1 MSTSVAETDRWLPVS
16 LTSAPRPGA
25 LSATALSAA
34 IRRDIPPPTAD
45 DLDAWA
51 GSAWAVELGLLDTP
65 SGGEDLSAD
74 VGVISHNLGLDPS
87 SGARSQNDGSSAF
100 PGADDTHPAEPRSD
114 ESSDPHDVADAR
126 LRSLEAA
133 VVERRRHTAEEYR
146 LIATVLSDAAI
157 APEPWV
163 GPDPTLDAAW
173 ADGRRRRIAAV
184 RRDRIDM
191 AERAAVAEIA
201 VRLRISEQTVRM
213 RAHQATLLQ
222 DRCPSTWAAFAAG
235 ETSERH
241 ATETA
246 RLAASLPDD
255 DTDAWAA
262 FDAGSADRARRLTPS
277 RFAVAARALRERVH
291 RESLE
296 TRHRRAAR
304 DRGVWLTDELD
315 GMATLTA
322 LLPADRAHAAMTHV
336 DRIARHVA
344 TAAEEQRTLAQLR
357 ADALADLLTSDPSAP
372 PAGLAEDGR
381 SNERFSAAAP
391 TGGDSASEAASTDA
405 ARSGSLRP
413 RRTAAV
419 VVTIP
424 ALTLLGRSDEPAT
437 LDGYGPID
445 LDTARRL
452 AGEATSW
459 VRLLTH
465 PLTGAPLALDRTTYR
480 VTTAL
485 RRWLGVTSPTCIF
498 PGCGRPAPACDMDH
512 LTPWSA
518 GGATDDD
525 NLEPECRH
533 HHRMRHETAW
543 TPERD
548 PVTGAMSWRSPLGH
562 EVGVDPPPF

>member
-1 MSTSVAETDRWLPVS
+1 MSTSVAETDRWFPVS
-16 LTSAPRPGA
+16 LTGAPRPGA

-34 IRRDIPPPTAD
+34 IHRDTPPPTAD

-51 GSAWAVELGLLDTP
+51 GSAWAIELGLLDPVPADEEST
-65 SGGEDLSAD
+65 AD
-74 VGVISHNLGLDPS
+74 VGVISHDSELDPS

-114 ESSDPHDVADAR
+114 ESHDPRDVADAR
-126 LRSLEAA
+126 LRSLDATA
-133 VVERRRHTAEEYR
+133 VERHRHTAEEYR
-146 LIATVLSDAAI
+146 LIATILSDAAI

-163 GPDPTLDAAW
+163 GPDPTLGAAW
-173 ADGRRRRIAAV
+173 ADGRRRRITA
-184 RRDRIDM
+184 DRIDM

-201 VRLRISEQTVRM
+201 VRLRISEQTVRV
-213 RAHQATLLQ
+213 RAHQAAVLQ
-222 DRCPSTWAAFAAG
+222 ERCPDTWAAFAGG

-246 RLAASLPDD
+246 RLADSLPDD
-255 DTDAWAA
+255 ASDAWAA
-262 FDAGSADRARRLTPS
+262 FDAGAAERARRLPPS

-336 DRIARHVA
+336 DRIARHLA
-344 TAAEEQRTLAQLR
+344 TAGEEQRTLAQLR

-391 TGGDSASEAASTDA
+391 MGGDNASEATSTPT
-405 ARSGSLRP
+405 ARSGYSRP

-419 VVTIP
+419 VVTVP
-424 ALTLLGRSDEPAT
+424 ALTLLGRSEEPAT

-452 AGEATSW
+452 AADATSW
-459 VRLLTH
+459 VRVLTH

-498 PGCGRPAPACDMDH
+498 PGCGRPAPACDIDH
-512 LTPWSA
+512 LTPWSE
-518 GGATDDD
+518 GGTTDDD

-533 HHRMRHETAW
+533 HHRIRHETAW
-543 TPERD
+543 APQRD

>member
-1 MSTSVAETDRWLPVS
+1 MSTSVAETDRWFPVS
-16 LTSAPRPGA
+16 LTGAPRPGA

-34 IRRDIPPPTAD
+34 IHRDTPPPTAD

-51 GSAWAVELGLLDTP
+51 GSAWAIELGLLDPP
-65 SGGEDLSAD
+65 SGDEESSAD
-74 VGVISHNLGLDPS
+74 FGVISHDVELDP
-87 SGARSQNDGSSAF
+87 ASSAAGVRNDRSSACA
-100 PGADDTHPAEPRSD
+100 GAGDTHPTEPRTGGA
-114 ESSDPHDVADAR
+114 SDPRDVADAR
-126 LRSLEAA
+126 LRCLEAA
-133 VVERRRHTAEEYR
+133 AVERRRHTAEEYR

-213 RAHQATLLQ
+213 RAHQAAVLQ
-222 DRCPSTWAAFAAG
+222 ERCPDMWAAFAGG

-246 RLAASLPDD
+246 RLADSLPDD
-255 DTDAWAA
+255 ASDAWAA
-262 FDAGSADRARRLTPS
+262 FDAGAAERARRLPPS

-296 TRHRRAAR
+296 MRHRRAAR
-304 DRGVWLTDELD
+304 DRGVWLTAELD
-315 GMATLTA
+315 GMSTLSA
-322 LLPADRAHAAMTHV
+322 ILPADRAHAAMTNV
-336 DRIARHVA
+336 DRIARHLA
-344 TAAEEQRTLAQLR
+344 TAAEEQRTLTQLR
-357 ADALADLLTSDPSAP
+357 ADALADLLTSDAVAV
-372 PAGLAEDGR
+372 PAGG
-381 SNERFSAAAP
+381 
-391 TGGDSASEAASTDA
+391 ASESEATSTESA
-405 ARSGSLRP
+405 KSGSSRP
-413 RRTAAV
+413 RGTAAV
-419 VVTIP
+419 VVTVP
-424 ALTLLGRSDEPAT
+424 ALTLLGRSEEPAT

-452 AGEATSW
+452 AADATSW

-485 RRWLGVTSPTCIF
+485 RRWLGVTSPTCSF
-498 PGCGRPAPACDMDH
+498 PGCGRPAPACDIDH
-512 LTPWSA
+512 LTPWSE
-518 GGATDDD
+518 GGTTDDD

-543 TPERD
+543 APQRD

>member
-1 MSTSVAETDRWLPVS
+1 MSISVAETDRWFPVS
-16 LTSAPRPGA
+16 LTGAPRPGA

-34 IRRDIPPPTAD
+34 IHRDTPPPTAD

-51 GSAWAVELGLLDTP
+51 GSAWAIELGLLDPVPADEEST
-65 SGGEDLSAD
+65 AD
-74 VGVISHNLGLDPS
+74 VGVISHDSDLDPS

-100 PGADDTHPAEPRSD
+100 PGADDTHPAEPRSE
-114 ESSDPHDVADAR
+114 ESYDPRDVADAR
-126 LRSLEAA
+126 LRSLDAA
-133 VVERRRHTAEEYR
+133 AVERRRHTAEEYR
-146 LIATVLSDAAI
+146 LIATILSDAAI

-201 VRLRISEQTVRM
+201 VRLRISEQTVRV
-213 RAHQATLLQ
+213 RAHQAAVLQ
-222 DRCPSTWAAFAAG
+222 ERCPDTWAAFARG

-246 RLAASLPDD
+246 RLADSLPDD
-255 DTDAWAA
+255 ASDAWAA
-262 FDAGSADRARRLTPS
+262 FDAGAAERARRLPPS

-296 TRHRRAAR
+296 MRHRRAAR
-304 DRGVWLTDELD
+304 DRGVWLTAELD
-315 GMATLTA
+315 GMSTLSA
-322 LLPADRAHAAMTHV
+322 ILPADRAHAAMTNV
-336 DRIARHVA
+336 DRIARHLA
-344 TAAEEQRTLAQLR
+344 TAADEERTLTQLR
-357 ADALADLLTSDPSAP
+357 ADALADLLTSDAVAV
-372 PAGLAEDGR
+372 PAGGASG
-381 SNERFSAAAP
+381 
-391 TGGDSASEAASTDA
+391 SEATSPETAK
-405 ARSGSLRP
+405 SGSSRP
-413 RRTAAV
+413 RGTAAV
-419 VVTIP
+419 VVTVP
-424 ALTLLGRSDEPAT
+424 ALTLLGRSEEPAT

-452 AGEATSW
+452 AADATSW

-485 RRWLGVTSPTCIF
+485 RRWLGVTSPTCTF
-498 PGCGRPAPACDMDH
+498 PGCGRPAPACDIDH
-512 LTPWSA
+512 LTPWSE
-518 GGATDDD
+518 GGTTDDD

-533 HHRMRHETAW
+533 HHRMRHETEWA
-543 TPERD
+543 PQRD